1 MTSKETY
8 IIVQNIQVYVVK
20 TVKFSQITNPVLKT
34 GNQPLKYIQEVTVL
48 LLFTIGCSFEL
59 ENIAYD
65 SVINYLFSENDA

>member
-34 GNQPLKYIQEVTVL
+34 GNQPLKYIQEVTVV
-48 LLFTIGCSFEL
+48 LLFTIGC
-59 ENIAYD
+59 
-65 SVINYLFSENDA
+65 